1 DDITVTNIFSTKR
14 PKDAMS
20 GAADGFGNIMKGVF
34 GGAALVVAAPMKG
47 AYDGAST
54 GGFFGGLAMGVAG
67 GAALAVGGV
76 ATGVSQV
83 ARGIYHTPGAIQAGR
98 DGKDWDSEK
107 GEWFLYNLET
117 EANAILELSDEDYP
131 APRPVRKVKELE
143 YYETLG
149 VASNATP
156 AEIKKAYY
164 LKAKSSHPDRHRDD
178 PEAHQKFQKIGEAY
192 QVLSDEKL
200 RSNYDR
206 EGKSGVEGAPT
217 VDAASMYAMIFGSEK
232 FEPLIGEL
240 QISKQ
245 MQNSE
250 DDEKPARFEAKLQ
263 KFQQRK
269 REVKCAVSLARKL
282 QQYVEGDVEGFKATI
297 SEEATELS
305 QSPFGATLLGVI
317 GNAYTEFTR
326 AEKG

>member
-1 DDITVTNIFSTKR
+1 
-14 PKDAMS
+14 M
-20 GAADGFGNIMKGVF
+20 
-34 GGAALVVAAPMKG
+34 
-47 AYDGAST
+47 
-54 GGFFGGLAMGVAG
+54 
-67 GAALAVGGV
+67 
-76 ATGVSQV
+76 
-83 ARGIYHTPGAIQAGR
+83 
-98 DGKDWDSEK
+98 
-107 GEWFLYNLET
+107 
-117 EANAILELSDEDYP
+117 
-131 APRPVRKVKELE
+131 
-143 YYETLG
+143 
-149 VASNATP
+149 
-156 AEIKKAYY
+156 
-164 LKAKSSHPDRHRDD
+164 
-178 PEAHQKFQKIGEAY
+178 
-192 QVLSDEKL
+192 SDEKL

-282 QQYVEGDVEGFKATI
+282 QQYVDGDVEGFKATI

-326 AEKG
+326 AEKGSISASFSSNARGIGTRFNIAASGLRAAGTVYCI